1 MGNLNESHSR
11 LSLNSRKI
19 RCGYS
24 KLNLSQPNIPYSHN
38 RVEVDNT
45 NINNLGI
52 KKTKQSSLAKEII

>member
-24 KLNLSQPNIPYSHN
+24 ELNLSQPNIPYSHN
-38 RVEVDNT
+38 RVEVDIT
-45 NINNLGI
+45 NINNIGT
-52 KKTKQSSLAKEII
+52 KKNKQFSLAKEII